1 MSERPNMRHCIE
13 LALVILVLVASPI
26 TCPLPA
32 KAATGANSDTS
43 ATEGDGS
50 APDGQASV
58 TVGSKK
64 FTENVI
70 LGEILTQLAGNAGIP
85 ARHRRELGGTRVLW
99 NALVGG
105 DIDVYPEYT
114 GTIQR
119 EILKQYD
126 LDTVQELREK
136 LGEFGIRM
144 SPPLG
149 FNNTYA
155 IGMKEDVA
163 ESLKIATI
171 SDLRNHPDLKFGFTN
186 EFMDREDGW
195 QGLRAHYGLPQN
207 FVRGLDHDLAY
218 RGIDSE
224 SIHVVDL
231 YSTDAEIEYYR
242 LRALEDDLGYF
253 PEYDAVLLL
262 REDLIGRAPGL
273 VERLESLAGA
283 IPESRMIAM
292 NARAKLEGVHETEI
306 AAGFIREAF
315 GFETSYDRYGFWR
328 RLGRHT
334 ADHLILVAI
343 SLSAAI
349 LIAIPLGIIAAKYR
363 RLEKPIMGV
372 AGIIQTIPSL
382 ALLVFMIPLLGI
394 GGPPAVTALFLYSLL
409 PIVRNTFTG
418 IRDIPPSIRESAR
431 ALGLPPAARL
441 RLVELPMASSTILAG
456 IKTSAVI
463 NIGTATLGA
472 LIGAGGYGQPI
483 LTGIRL
489 DDITMILQ
497 GAVPAALLALIVQG
511 LFDFAERFVVPKG
524 LRLS

>member
-1 MSERPNMRHCIE
+1 MMKRLLSV
-13 LALVILVLVASPI
+13 LAALVLLA
-26 TCPLPA
+26 
-32 KAATGANSDTS
+32 GR
-43 ATEGDGS
+43 GS
-50 APDGQASV
+50 ADDG
-58 TVGSKK
+58 TLIRIGSKK

-70 LGEILTQLAGNAGIP
+70 LGEILTQMAGSAGFD

-99 NALVGG
+99 SALLSG
-105 DIDVYPEYT
+105 DIDVYPDYT
-114 GTIQR
+114 GTIRR
-119 EILKQYD
+119 EILKQYN
-126 LDTVQELREK
+126 LDNEQQVREK
-136 LGEFGIRM
+136 LAEFGIRM
-144 SPPLG
+144 SQPLG

-155 IGMKEDVA
+155 IGMKEEVA
-163 ESLKIATI
+163 AELGIARI
-171 SDLRNHPDLKFGFTN
+171 SDLKNYPDLKFGFTN

-195 QGLRAHYGLPQN
+195 QGLRAHYGLPQT

-218 RGIDSE
+218 RGIDTE

-231 YSTDAEIEYYR
+231 YSTDAEIEYYG

-253 PEYDAVLLL
+253 PQYDAVLLY
-262 REDLIGRAPGL
+262 RADLGKRAPAL
-273 VERLESLAGA
+273 VEELETLAGK
-283 IPESRMIAM
+283 IPESRMIEM
-292 NARAKLEGVHETEI
+292 NARAKLEGVHEKEI
-306 AAGFIREAF
+306 AAGFIRETF
-315 GFETSYDRYGFWR
+315 GVRTTYDREGFWR
-328 RLGRHT
+328 RLGKHT
-334 ADHLILVAI
+334 GDHLLLVAI

-349 LIAIPLGIIAAKYR
+349 LIAIPLGIVAVKSP

-372 AGIIQTIPSL
+372 VGIIQTIPSL

-409 PIVRNTFTG
+409 PIVRNTYTG
-418 IRDIPPSIRESAR
+418 IRDIPQSVIESAS
-431 ALGLPPAARL
+431 ALGLPPGARL
-441 RLVELPMASSTILAG
+441 RLIELPMASSTILAG

-511 LFDFAERFVVPKG
+511 LFDFAERFIVPKG
-524 LRLS
+524 LRIS